1 MRKNIVAGN
10 WKMNKTFSEAE
21 ALMCDILDGLDKIN
35 EPLADVIICPP
46 ALYLEMGVDLVRE
59 TPVCI
64 GAQNM
69 SQFVSGAYTG
79 EISAGML
86 QSMEVQYCILG
97 HSERRKYFAE
107 NDEQLA
113 KKVDSALANDI
124 WPIFCCGEELA
135 EREAGNHFNV
145 VKGQIENALF
155 HLTPEQFS
163 NVVIAYEPI
172 WAIGTG
178 VTASP
183 EQAEEMHEFIR
194 GLVAGK
200 YGKAVADETSILYG
214 GSCNAKNANELFA
227 KPDIDGGLIG
237 GASLV
242 ADDFLT
248 IIKSF

>member
-10 WKMNKTFSEAE
+10 WKMNKSFSEAE
-21 ALMCDILDGLDKIN
+21 TLICDILDGLDKID
-35 EPLADVIICPP
+35 EPLADVVICPP
-46 ALYLEMGVDLVRE
+46 ALYLEMAVDLIRE

-69 SQFVSGAYTG
+69 SQFASGAYTG
-79 EISAGML
+79 EISASML
-86 QSMEVQYCILG
+86 QSMEVAYCILG

-107 NDEQLA
+107 TDAQLA
-113 KKVDSALANDI
+113 QKVDIALANDVL
-124 WPIFCCGEELA
+124 PIFCCGEELS
-135 EREAGNHFNV
+135 ERETGNHQNV

-155 HLTPEQFS
+155 HLSPEQFA

-183 EQAEEMHEFIR
+183 EQAQEMHEFIR
-194 GLVAGK
+194 GFVAGK
-200 YGKAVADETSILYG
+200 YGKAVAEETSILYG
-214 GSCNAKNANELFA
+214 GSCNAKNAKELFA

-237 GASLV
+237 GAALV
-242 ADDFLT
+242 AEDFLT